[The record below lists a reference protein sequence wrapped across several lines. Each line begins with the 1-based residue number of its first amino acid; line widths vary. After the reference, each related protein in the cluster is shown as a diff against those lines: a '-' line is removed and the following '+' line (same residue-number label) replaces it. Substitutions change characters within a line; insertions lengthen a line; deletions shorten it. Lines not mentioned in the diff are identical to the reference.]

1 MLARHVIISQIRKK
15 TIKNLAIQ
23 GVWDK
28 EQNKVISE
36 IIKECS
42 LIIRKNTAKQKES

>member
-1 MLARHVIISQIRKK
+1 MLARHEIISRIRQKS
-15 TIKNLAIQ
+15 INNLAIK

-28 EQNKVISE
+28 EQNRVISE

-42 LIIRKNTAKQKES
+42 LIIRKNTAKKKES